1 MVLDKKVLYE
11 TTSASARTS
20 SPCAASVTFS
30 HVISATMSGV
40 TCCLCFSGQL
50 NSDLRR
56 LAVNLIPFPRLH
68 FFMIWDAKN
77 MMCIVDPRH
86 GCYLTASAMFC
97 DKMSNR
103 EVDEQMLNVPNN
115 DSYFVDSIS
124 NNVQST
130 DDEAMH
136 FLMEHTCAVYKWTIR
151 LRGRNF

>member
-1 MVLDKKVLYE
+1 
-11 TTSASARTS
+11 
-20 SPCAASVTFS
+20 
-30 HVISATMSGV
+30 
-40 TCCLCFSGQL
+40 
-50 NSDLRR
+50 
-56 LAVNLIPFPRLH
+56 
-68 FFMIWDAKN
+68 

-130 DDEAMH
+130 DVP
-136 FLMEHTCAVYKWTIR
+136 L
-151 LRGRNF
+151 LRVNYTFTQLGYCVSLDLCLINDFFG